1 MKKTILALT
10 LIAGGALMGAPVT
23 YNAVITTG
31 ITPGT
36 LGFLDFQF
44 ANSGVLSPAGTALMS
59 NFTPTAGLNNPVAS
73 GGAIGGGSL
82 TTTLSIANSGGFN
95 DYFVGYT
102 FPGVIM
108 FDVTFSGPA
117 VDDPPPG
124 SGFGST
130 FGFAMFASDGV
141 TPLGTSDPNGFLFTF
156 DINTDGT
163 RVLNNFSTGG
173 AAVRFTST
181 TIPEP
186 GSMLLFSAGLAAVTL
201 FRLKRESN

>member
-10 LIAGGALMGAPVT
+10 LLAGGALMGAPVT

-44 ANSGVLSPAGTALMS
+44 ANSGVLTPAGTALIS

-102 FPGVIM
+102 FPAVIT
-108 FDVTFSGPA
+108 FDVTFSGPL
-117 VDDPPPG
+117 VDNPPPG

-130 FGFAMFASDGV
+130 FGFGMFAADGS
-141 TPLGTSDPNGFLFTF
+141 TPLKTTDPNGFLFTF

-163 RVLNNFSTGG
+163 KVLNNFATGG
-173 AAVRFTST
+173 ASVRFTQSST
-181 TIPEP
+181 VPETS
-186 GSMLLFSAGLAAVTL
+186 SMLLFSAGLAAITL
-201 FRLKRESN
+201 FRLKR

>member
-23 YNAVITTG
+23 YHAVITTG
-31 ITPGT
+31 IAPGT

-44 ANSGVLSPAGTALMS
+44 ANSGVLSPAGVALMS

-102 FPGVIM
+102 FPAVIV

-117 VDDPPPG
+117 IDNPPPG

-130 FGFAMFASDGV
+130 FGFGMFASDGV
-141 TPLGTSDPNGFLFTF
+141 TPLRTSDPNGSCL
-156 DINTDGT
+156 
-163 RVLNNFSTGG
+163 RS
-173 AAVRFTST
+173 TST
-181 TIPEP
+181 RTAP
-186 GSMLLFSAGLAAVTL
+186 
-201 FRLKRESN
+201 KC